1 MSRYDAFT
9 WYKCTNVKPPCDGE
23 YIVTCRN
30 ASRATTATFE
40 NGKWLNN
47 MNVVAWTF
55 FPGIYREGEN

>member
-1 MSRYDAFT
+1 MGRYDNFT
-9 WYKCTNVKPPCDGE
+9 WYKNTNVKPPCDGE

-30 ASRATTATFE
+30 AIRATTATYE

-55 FPGIYREGEN
+55 FPGIYHEGEN